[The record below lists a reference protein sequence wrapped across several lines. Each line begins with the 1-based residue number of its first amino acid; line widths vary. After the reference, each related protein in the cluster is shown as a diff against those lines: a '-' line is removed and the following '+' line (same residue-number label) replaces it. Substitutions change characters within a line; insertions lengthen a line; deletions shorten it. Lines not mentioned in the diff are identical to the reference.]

1 MLVLGWLAAIVSGW
15 FLCLAAPR
23 FDTRLHGR
31 VGFALGAVFFVAG
44 VSALTH
50 AGLGL
55 AEAIACVLALVMLA
69 VPCVSWWHAPKKKT
83 RAGA

>member
-23 FDTRLHGR
+23 FDTRLRGG
-31 VGFALGAVFFVAG
+31 VGFALSGLCFAAG
-44 VSALTH
+44 VAALAR

-55 AEAIACVLALVMLA
+55 AEAMACVLGLVMLA
-69 VPCVSWWHAPKKKT
+69 VPCVSWWHAPRKKAKG
-83 RAGA
+83 GA